1 VVYEQDIGVNYL
13 GWCIKKPNKLAGRT
27 HEEWLMEYA
36 KWTFGSFPYHRKGQ
50 PLFVHGNYN
59 ARTGCRKEVNLKD
72 GPDSSV
78 TIFKNDPII
87 VEVIGVNYIIGDA
100 DRLGKPIKSEEDIIS
115 ALNFENEMHSDGKVM
130 IKNIMDRHFTN
141 ISSCIDRVRTK
152 IFRFSASKYNP
163 YLQEWDIPMPSGI
176 HLGAF
181 SSQLLLLKI
190 PVSGEYL
197 LKFEA
202 RSFSDFESCGIY
214 QIIVTK
220 RNAASGISRSQKND
234 LKDRYSDIK
243 DRVLSVT
250 TGKIISIHNFKAPSG
265 HAKLSKRK

>member
-1 VVYEQDIGVNYL
+1 VNYL
-13 GWCIKKPNKLAGRT
+13 GWCIKKPGKLAGRT
-27 HEEWLMEYA
+27 HQDWLMEYA
-36 KWTFGSFPYHRKGQ
+36 KWTFSSFPYHRKGQ

-78 TIFKNDPII
+78 TIFMNDPII
-87 VEVIGVNYIIGDA
+87 VEVIGVNYIMGDA
-100 DRLGKPIKSEEDIIS
+100 DRLGKTIKNEEDIMC
-115 ALNFENEMHSDGKVM
+115 ALNFEDEMHSDGKVM
-130 IKNIMDRHFTN
+130 FKNIMDSHFTD
-141 ISSCIDRVRTK
+141 ISSCVERIRTK

-163 YLQEWDIPMPSGI
+163 YLQEWDIPMPSGS

-220 RNAASGISRSQKND
+220 RNAASGISSSQIND
-234 LKDRYSDIK
+234 LKDRYSDLK
-243 DRVLSVT
+243 HRVISVT
-250 TGKIISIHNFKAPSG
+250 TGKIICIHDFKDPSG
-265 HAKLSKRK
+265 HVKLGKRK